1 MADEIFITF
10 CSGAETEKGKGEG
23 ENANP
28 GLKPRPLWARL
39 QTPKTFSADRVKG
52 QAVLASAIAYKLSL
66 FRL

>member
-1 MADEIFITF
+1 MTDEIFITF
-10 CSGAETEKGKGEG
+10 CSGAEAEKGKV
-23 ENANP
+23 NA
-28 GLKPRPLWARL
+28 GLKPRPLGARL